1 MPLKSPCACRLSRRP
16 PLTQLFALRLGLS
29 QGAALQPEPLA
40 MLRKALPFLRH
51 VLRGRLTPGP
61 QSLGL
66 CWGPREAF
74 PRALAL
80 QRALREALVAR
91 GPQPAATCLA
101 AAACALV
108 GGSGPARHGIA
119 LAQAGPRAPADRV
132 AVQTTRLEGW
142 RALGQPQ
149 HGVQRAP
156 PLARDVGSAQGLRG
170 RGVAAGGDVAEP
182 GSAVAARLGGRRTRG
197 QSRLEPVGPR
207 GEARFSARGEQG
219 ATQAGPVLAPLG
231 GLPTSPSQ
239 RWPAFARAQR
249 AGVAHALGEDLLGCG
264 LWRWAGVPRRWAV
277 RGWGR
282 GRCERTGPQ
291 AGHGQAAGV
300 AGRRAGC
307 LTEQGATLQAAAASA
322 RGAARWR
329 RSGA

>member
-119 LAQAGPRAPADRV
+119 LAQAGPIALADLVEMQSKLMDGGRDMGLPPHRV
-132 AVQTTRLEGW
+132 EIATQLSG
-142 RALGQPQ
+142 
-149 HGVQRAP
+149 
-156 PLARDVGSAQGLRG
+156 DVRSAQG
-170 RGVAAGGDVAEP
+170 V
-182 GSAVAARLGGRRTRG
+182 
-197 QSRLEPVGPR
+197 
-207 GEARFSARGEQG
+207 
-219 ATQAGPVLAPLG
+219 
-231 GLPTSPSQ
+231 
-239 RWPAFARAQR
+239 
-249 AGVAHALGEDLLGCG
+249 
-264 LWRWAGVPRRWAV
+264 
-277 RGWGR
+277 WGR
-282 GRCERTGPQ
+282 G
-291 AGHGQAAGV
+291 
-300 AGRRAGC
+300 
-307 LTEQGATLQAAAASA
+307 L
-322 RGAARWR
+322 
-329 RSGA
+329 